1 MREKK
6 FNEYKGA
13 KIERKLGKI
22 RNCSQI
28 MSTTGGGRNE
38 WGKGK
43 GSHNDISPL
52 LYLNGNL
59 LVNQNS
65 VYLELFS
72 LPVK

>member
-52 LYLNGNL
+52 
-59 LVNQNS
+59 
-65 VYLELFS
+65 
-72 LPVK
+72 